1 MEVVMRQEIRQ
12 LRQAITHCPKLAW
25 VNGAVFLIAFWR
37 GFRGRGSELA
47 EFCCLALLTLLVG
60 FDSLRRATPLKNA
73 PSAAEIA
80 AGWFLLIPGGVL
92 LLIPA
97 WAAQP
102 LLRMTS
108 VMIFAM
114 AAALHWG
121 GWRNAVWQ
129 VPFYGLAL
137 LIMPFFAQAN
147 LYISYPLRRISTVL
161 SAGALKW
168 CGGGVDYDLTIIHLD
183 GAAVAIT
190 DACSGIQQLEAM
202 FFIAYL
208 LVRRERIAWFW
219 KIQHCLCLIPAV
231 ILSNALRI
239 IVTILLYRAVGE
251 SAFAEPLHIALGWA
265 QVVTAL
271 AILFGMGKLFPGQ
284 SPTTEVPLC

>member
-1 MEVVMRQEIRQ
+1 MRQEFQQIRQ
-12 LRQAITHCPKLAW
+12 VIANCPILALI
-25 VNGAVFLIAFWR
+25 NGAVWLFALC
-37 GFRGRGSELA
+37 GGLRGRGSETA
-47 EFCCLALLTLLVG
+47 ELCCLALLALMVN
-60 FDSLRRATPLKNA
+60 FDSLRKAA
-73 PSAAEIA
+73 PADGGPTAAEIA
-80 AGWFLLIPGGVL
+80 AGWVLLVFGGVL

-108 VMIFAM
+108 ILIFAA
-114 AAALHWG
+114 AAALHWAG
-121 GWRNAVWQ
+121 RHNAVRQ

-137 LIMPFFAQAN
+137 LVVPFFAQAN
-147 LYISYPLRRISTVL
+147 LYVSYPLRRISAVL
-161 SAGALKW
+161 SAGVLKL
-168 CGGGVDYDLTIIHLD
+168 CGVGVDYDLTVIRLD

-208 LVRRERIAWFW
+208 LVRRERTAWIW
-219 KIQHCLCLIPAV
+219 KVQHYLCLIPAV

-239 IVTILLYRAVGE
+239 VVTILLYRAVGDP
-251 SAFAEPLHIALGWA
+251 AFSEPVHIALGWG

-271 AILFGMGKLFPGQ
+271 AILFGAGKLFPGQ
-284 SPTTEVPLC
+284 GPATEVRSC